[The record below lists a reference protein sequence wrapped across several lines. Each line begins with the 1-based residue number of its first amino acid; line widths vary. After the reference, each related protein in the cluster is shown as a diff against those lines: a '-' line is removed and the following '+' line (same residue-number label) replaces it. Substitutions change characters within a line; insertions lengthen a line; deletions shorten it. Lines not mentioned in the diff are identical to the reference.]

1 MTISQNFSQPPYPV
15 GGPLEILS
23 MSEKDNS
30 IEKIKH
36 PYAEENGVEW
46 SPEAWERIKH
56 APEFVRPGIKK
67 LMVQRAVKRG
77 YKHIHSDFLTE
88 IRNESMMLVS
98 KRVKQFGF
106 EELSMGAFDEAK
118 KKMKESPRKVEVIE
132 EIQDFLALRTE
143 KKDDIIDKFK
153 NYMDVAPTSGMPWT
167 KEALAKMEKVPP
179 FVLGMAKQTI
189 EGRARQRGDKMV
201 TPDII
206 EEVFT
211 NIMPASAKEAMGMEV
226 TEGDKQR
233 DDDYQNQA
241 EEPAEMYLLW
251 HDDALA
257 KVQRIPIPFIRNM
270 AIKRIEQEV
279 TKEGKNEV
287 TMELFQKYRFTF

>member
-1 MTISQNFSQPPYPV
+1 
-15 GGPLEILS
+15 

-30 IEKIKH
+30 IEKIRH

-241 EEPAEMYLLW
+241 EEPAEMNLHW

>member
-1 MTISQNFSQPPYPV
+1 
-15 GGPLEILS
+15 

-226 TEGDKQR
+226 TEEDKQR

-241 EEPAEMYLLW
+241 EEPAEMNLHW